1 MSTREA
7 DHRGVRDELLTNPTE
22 ASVTR
27 LVKQHP
33 DIATPNDIVA
43 LLGLDNRKIANII
56 IENLGNMPQVLQ
68 SDAVKRALEA
78 YALRSSRDPAFLER
92 YLSYR
97 RG

>member
-7 DHRGVRDELLTNPTE
+7 DRRSVRDELLTNPTE

-43 LLGLDNRKIANII
+43 LLGTDNRRIANII
-56 IENLGNMPQVLQ
+56 IENMGSMPLVSQ

-78 YALRSSRDPAFLER
+78 YALRSSRDPAFLEK

-97 RG
+97 RR